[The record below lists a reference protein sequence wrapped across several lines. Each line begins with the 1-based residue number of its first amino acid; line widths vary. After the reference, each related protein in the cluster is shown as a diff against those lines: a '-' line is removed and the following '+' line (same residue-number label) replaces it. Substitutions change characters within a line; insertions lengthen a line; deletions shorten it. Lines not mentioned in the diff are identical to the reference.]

1 MDKKFDLNLLN
12 TFDALWRER
21 NVTRAAR
28 RLNVTQP
35 AVSNALSRLRETFGD
50 ELFIRTP
57 SGVDPTERC
66 SEIAIDVREALR
78 HVERTLASH
87 DSFDP
92 RVSERTFRIGAM
104 DYYDHVVLPPL
115 METLREKAPRVD
127 LRISPVKIGETY
139 DSLDSGDLDFLF
151 FSGAEPPKRINF
163 SPMLEEK
170 FVLIMREGHPN
181 MCQEMTLEAYSELD
195 HIVFSTRGD
204 SHTRID
210 DLLAENGLR
219 RRVALTSSHH
229 TSIAETVR
237 DTDMVALS
245 PSRLAYRHVQRGG
258 LVAVQPPVEF
268 PHFNLRLYWSRR
280 LNSDPGA
287 MWLRNVLSDVCKNSP
302 VYVPPTKDEVCAI
315 PSAR

>member
-1 MDKKFDLNLLN
+1 MNKKFDLNLLN

-21 NVTRAAR
+21 NVTRAAQR
-28 RLNVTQP
+28 MNVTQP

-57 SGVDPTERC
+57 SGVEPTERC
-66 SEIAIDVREALR
+66 AEIAIDVREALR

-92 RVSERTFRIGAM
+92 SVSERTFRIGAL
-104 DYYDHVVLPPL
+104 DYFDHVVLPPL
-115 METLREKAPRVD
+115 MEKLRKDAPRVD
-127 LRISPVKIGETY
+127 LRISPVKLGETFEA
-139 DSLDSGDLDFLF
+139 LDSGDLDFLF
-151 FSGAEPPKRINF
+151 FGGAEPPKRISF
-163 SPMLEEK
+163 QQLMEER
-170 FVLIMREGHPN
+170 FVLIMREGHPKAN
-181 MCQEMTLEAYSELD
+181 ERMTLQQYADLA

-210 DLLAENGLR
+210 DLLAEQGLQ

-245 PSRLAYRHVQRGG
+245 PSRLARRHVERGG
-258 LVAVQPPVEF
+258 VIAVQPPLEF
-268 PHFNLRLYWSRR
+268 PHFSVQFYWSRR

-287 MWLRNVLSDVCKNSP
+287 MWLKSVFEEVCGQVP
-302 VYVPPTKDEVCAI
+302 VFVPPCHEDLVKI
-315 PSAR
+315 